1 MESGE
6 WRVESGEWRA
16 ENDVRED
23 VIADGADFVAHEA
36 QRLDFASAAERRRP
50 EEGTADVGHL
60 QPRTD
65 DVHVS
70 DLTRRQ
76 R

>member
-1 MESGE
+1 M
-6 WRVESGEWRA
+6 
-16 ENDVRED
+16 
-23 VIADGADFVAHEA
+23 IADGADFVAHEA